1 MGEDS
6 LLVAVSVAAGS
17 LVSHY
22 PVGVILEPCAFPFDL
37 PETARDSQML
47 LADIICT
54 HNEMA
59 AITIWVPA
67 LVPTS
72 RPWARSWWE

>member
-22 PVGVILEPCAFPFDL
+22 PVGVILELCAIPFDL
-37 PETARDSQML
+37 PETAGDSQML

-54 HNEMA
+54 HN
-59 AITIWVPA
+59 
-67 LVPTS
+67 
-72 RPWARSWWE
+72 